1 MLIKPVSMKQEKV
14 KAALQFHLAVILSTY
29 ISHKRDQHSYLLRM
43 VTWHLPPGTPQ
54 ITPSVQVLIC
64 CIPAHMAAC
73 SHSHWLR
80 TQYGCRIHSP
90 RPKENQVPAP
100 WTASSPI
107 SDCIFICHFN
117 VYLSN
122 HSLSSSKSLRQTK
135 VLSIRFFCCKS
146 CLTSDDY
153 S

>member
-29 ISHKRDQHSYLLRM
+29 ISHKRDQLSFLLRM

-107 SDCIFICHFN
+107 LWLYFHLPLQCLSFKSFLIFQQIFETD
-117 VYLSN
+117 
-122 HSLSSSKSLRQTK
+122 QGT
-135 VLSIRFFCCKS
+135 
-146 CLTSDDY
+146 
-153 S
+153 